1 MAKQFD
7 PRTEEFRLA
16 LGVRPSIAAYF
27 NFEPHEEVVLDA
39 EWDTATISQET
50 ASPGVYF
57 VSAIISISREGSGG
71 PDFLFELEPI
81 MITVTAGGGDPA
93 RSAEAP

>member
-1 MAKQFD
+1 MSKHYD
-7 PRTEEFRLA
+7 PRAGELRLT
-16 LGVRPSIAAYF
+16 LGVRASIASYF
-27 NFEPHEEVVLDA
+27 DFEPYEEIVLDA
-39 EWDTATISQET
+39 EWDTMTISQET

-71 PDFLFELEPI
+71 PDFLLELEPI
-81 MITVTAGGGDPA
+81 MITVTASGGDSA